1 METGVIEPLTWW
13 QVLLHYFSLVFVQY
27 PFRSHKQWLE
37 KMYKSQR
44 LPYPDNYRGPPPKDW
59 TLSSLASSGGGGGG
73 GRSGTGALPSLP
85 ENSSS
90 FRAPPPT
97 RNARV
102 RRRTQLDVDD
112 DSDEFNMTLGIN
124 HSKRTSSISGGLPVS
139 STAAAVSSRPPPGHL
154 PRSQNISIERG
165 LKKKNRRSVE
175 IFGDIMHALG
185 LYPNGKGKLKLPVGI
200 SELDESE
207 LSGFQARF
215 YNVKKT
221 PICVL

>member
-1 METGVIEPLTWW
+1 
-13 QVLLHYFSLVFVQY
+13 
-27 PFRSHKQWLE
+27 
-37 KMYKSQR
+37 MYKSQR
-44 LPYPDNYRGPPPKDW
+44 LPRPDNYRAPHDW
-59 TLSSLASSGGGGGG
+59 TLSSLASSKGPT
-73 GRSGTGALPSLP
+73 GTGALPSLP
-85 ENSSS
+85 EDSSS

-124 HSKRTSSISGGLPVS
+124 HSKRTSSISGGIPVS
-139 STAAAVSSRPPPGHL
+139 STPSSRPPPGHL
-154 PRSQNISIERG
+154 PRSHNISIERG

-185 LYPNGKGKLKLPVGI
+185 LYPNAKGRLKLPVGI
-200 SELDESE
+200 SDMDESE

-221 PICVL
+221 LFFVL